1 MAGWFDLGET
11 LYFDSQM
18 RCTAAIYRVKSGD
31 VKSRVPHFDSVAA
44 VVASDRL
51 QKPFA
56 ISVRGKTADALFIDL
71 MNADRPTGVAIQ
83 AAGINA
89 RDCMNERARNTFHA
103 ALNADPSTVVFS
115 VSETA
120 FAVLDP
126 VRGVVMLTSG
136 GRVMPACTPAQL
148 RNSSRRIG
156 ILSIEREISR
166 TFQAGVC
173 ADTPHRPCPTAP
185 A

>member
-1 MAGWFDLGET
+1 MADRVRHIGPRLAVGSLALTGLLTLGACDRHSEDEAHALMAGWFDLGET
-11 LYFDSQM
+11 LYFESQSG
-18 RCTAAIYRVKSGD
+18 CTAAIYRVKSGD
-31 VKSRVPHFDSVAA
+31 VKSRVPLFDSVAA

-103 ALNADPSTVVFS
+103 ALNADPSIVVFS

-136 GRVMPACTPAQL
+136 DV
-148 RNSSRRIG
+148 
-156 ILSIEREISR
+156 
-166 TFQAGVC
+166 
-173 ADTPHRPCPTAP
+173 
-185 A
+185 